1 MEWDWIVKGLLVA
14 LGAYLLLRLARL
26 LNANRV
32 MESQALGVIQDQ
44 LNRLRTTVTN
54 NAAQDLA
61 VRRRVATLLQE
72 YQATLGRLN
81 DIEGR
86 KNTVLV
92 ALEGLWNTGRRVA
105 VGA

>member
-1 MEWDWIVKGLLVA
+1 MEWIVKGLMLA
-14 LGAYLLLRLARL
+14 LCAYLLERLARL
-26 LNANRV
+26 LSANRG
-32 MESQALGVIQDQ
+32 MQNQALGVIQDQ
-44 LNRLRTTVTN
+44 LNRLRATVTN
-54 NAAQDLA
+54 TAAQDLG

-86 KNTVLV
+86 KNTVLG
-92 ALEGLWNTGRRVA
+92 ALEGLWNTGRRVL